1 MLPTKRP
8 TTKDDDEDDLL
19 ERRSES
25 APRYFADAAEKRPT
39 TKDEDEDDCWK
50 LEGGFG
56 YAPSVTFVM
65 FEQAPCQ
72 TARLSLF
79 PFSNSTHG
87 LKLMK
92 SIETSII
99 CPSGQIK

>member
-65 FEQAPCQ
+65 FEQAPRQ
-72 TARLSLF
+72 TDRLSL
-79 PFSNSTHG
+79 STSNNSTHG
-87 LKLMK
+87 VTLMR
-92 SIETSII
+92 SIGTSII
-99 CPSGQIK
+99 NPGGETK